1 MNKRGNGRENFKE
14 LDTMAWY
21 MVAPKESLTMYK
33 NTVSP
38 YLLVEQGPEHGEWNI
53 QEHHPRNHLNLRD
66 KPRLW
71 LE

>member
-1 MNKRGNGRENFKE
+1 
-14 LDTMAWY
+14 MAWY